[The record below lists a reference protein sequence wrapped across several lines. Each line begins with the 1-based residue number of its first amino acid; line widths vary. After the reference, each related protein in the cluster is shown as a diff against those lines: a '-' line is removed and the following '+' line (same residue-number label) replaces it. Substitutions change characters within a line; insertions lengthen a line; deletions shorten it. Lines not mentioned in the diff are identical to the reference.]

1 MSLLL
6 SSSRGVTIAIPGG
19 RLDSNNA
26 PQALQDI
33 IDEIEKGETRI
44 VIDFAK
50 TRYIS
55 SAGLR
60 VILKTLQLLRQRN
73 GAIALCNANEQ
84 IQEVL
89 EISNFLTMI
98 DCHTSLEAA
107 IQQVTCTVDATS

>member
-6 SSSRGVTIAIPGG
+6 SMSRGVTIALPSG

-33 IDEIEKGETRI
+33 VARIEKGETRI
-44 VIDFAK
+44 VIDFAR

-60 VILKTLQLLRQRN
+60 VILKVLHMLRQRA

-84 IQEVL
+84 IREVL
-89 EISNFLTMI
+89 EISSFLDMV
-98 DCHTSLEAA
+98 DCYASLEVAVRQVSDSADAA
-107 IQQVTCTVDATS
+107 S